1 MNGLTVIP
9 NMMADFQK
17 ECNRK
22 LTDRSRAVNRNI
34 GNRDSLLSGKFIVN
48 DIISRRKYSNQFDIS
63 AAGNCVPRNRGLVRY
78 NDFRITNAL
87 GDDWSMELRPPRNWA
102 LRPYVLPKISA
113 AVKAPTLPNL
123 FNFFARQVERII
135 QMATTTT
142 IFGIST
148 MPFAKALPVEP
159 VNAPPPISEA
169 RKVATRTDRPIWR
182 SATR

>member
-22 LTDRSRAVNRNI
+22 LTDRSGAVNRNI
-34 GNRDSLLSGKFIVN
+34 NNRDSLLSGKFIVN

-87 GDDWSMELRPPRNWA
+87 GDDWSILVSSSLVNRK
-102 LRPYVLPKISA
+102 LTKFLQVLPTNI
-113 AVKAPTLPNL
+113 TWI
-123 FNFFARQVERII
+123 FRI
-135 QMATTTT
+135 T
-142 IFGIST
+142 
-148 MPFAKALPVEP
+148 V
-159 VNAPPPISEA
+159 
-169 RKVATRTDRPIWR
+169 
-182 SATR
+182 